1 MYKVEEMNLTIAKLL
16 GVVVTIRLRFQGH
29 VRLYQIVYAECLAM
43 DLELCYGENTENEK
57 KLIKSRCKLK
67 FRLSTLNS
75 KHLVLVTVTC
85 LSEQLDIFGLN
96 ASEFNH
102 DITEFDLPSQAFPV
116 FVVI

>member
-1 MYKVEEMNLTIAKLL
+1 M
-16 GVVVTIRLRFQGH
+16 GVVVTIRFQGH
-29 VRLYQIVYAECLAM
+29 VKLYQIVYAERLAT
-43 DLELCYGENTENEK
+43 DLELYYGENTKNEK
-57 KLIKSRCKLK
+57 KSIRSRCKLK
-67 FRLSTLNS
+67 FCLSTLIWVFHSYLRTGIFLSS
-75 KHLVLVTVTC
+75 KHLVSVTVTC